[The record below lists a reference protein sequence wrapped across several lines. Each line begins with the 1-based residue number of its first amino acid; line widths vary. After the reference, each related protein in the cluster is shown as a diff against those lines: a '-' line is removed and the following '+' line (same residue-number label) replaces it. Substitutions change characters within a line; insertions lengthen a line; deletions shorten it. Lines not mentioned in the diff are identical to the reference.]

1 MKASKTADGGVGGL
15 SASLE
20 HATISGP
27 SNVVRAL
34 HVGYDKATGTFSGVP
49 SAWRSAMSSGAS
61 AGSAAASVV
70 PTPPPGAAPGGLR
83 AGKSAAAAAAV
94 ASAAPA
100 KEVTIS
106 GPVNVRHE
114 MHVRVDASAPSG
126 LAGLPPQWDALLSA
140 SGITREQVASHP
152 QEVLDVLQ
160 FHMEGPPPALPKKT
174 SLAADMETA
183 AFITPGDPVA
193 IFSDLHKLGEGA
205 SGQVFLG
212 TDARSREK
220 VAIKVAPA
228 TELAALKQE
237 IALQKMCAHPCVVG
251 YKETFLAKDQ
261 LWVRMQLCQL
271 RVRRAL
277 SIPSRSRS
285 IS

>member
-1 MKASKTADGGVGGL
+1 MKAKADAGVGSL
-15 SASLE
+15 SAALE

-27 SNVVRAL
+27 TNVVREL

-49 SAWRSAMSSGAS
+49 SAWRSAMSSGGAS
-61 AGSAAASVV
+61 LV
-70 PTPPPGAAPGGLR
+70 PTPPPGAASGGLR
-83 AGKSAAAAAAV
+83 TGKTAAA
-94 ASAAPA
+94 PT

-160 FHMEGPPPALPKKT
+160 FHMEGPPPSLPKKT

-183 AFITPGDPVA
+183 AFITPGDPAA

-212 TDARSREK
+212 TDARSHEK
-220 VAIKVAPA
+220 VAIKIAPA
-228 TELAALKQE
+228 VELAALKQE

-251 YKETFLAKDQ
+251 YKETFLSKDQ
-261 LWVRMQLCQL
+261 LWVSERA
-271 RVRRAL
+271 RRRAGERASVKVVCPCSQCL
-277 SIPSRSRS
+277 
-285 IS
+285 